1 MYCQKC
7 GNEIENGARFCTN
20 CGAPQANE
28 NFTYAQAPDRG
39 QMPYMSMMPTPR
51 RTQADNKSLYALLI
65 AIFTSP
71 FMLIVRLLTQEKNGP
86 GHSWTWSSYNTYYEL
101 STPMQVLMVTLLGS
115 LLVATIILLKLQS
128 RPVNT
133 NRFAWT
139 IVLWVANIILGLIM
153 IISNF

>member
-1 MYCQKC
+1 MRKILFFEGETSYVLSKC

-71 FMLIVRLLTQEKNGP
+71 LMLIVRLLTQEEKGS
-86 GHSWTWSSYNTYYEL
+86 SWFWTSAYTYYEL
-101 STPMQVLMVTLLGS
+101 SEPMQLLMLVLLGS

-128 RPVNT
+128 RPVNK
-133 NRFAWT
+133 NRLAWT
-139 IVLWVANIILGLIM
+139 IVL
-153 IISNF
+153 